1 MRNCLFKILT
11 DRANGDV
18 IDPGVDKSSHA
29 VDAMFDWPAGGPDF
43 HALAGKVLLIIRV
56 EKSFGFAKR
65 LLSITVHGSA
75 VVQNGFEFVRVSLL
89 LDQQFPQS
97 TQVVLKHCEFDLVG
111 HPTVRVASDS
121 P

>member
-18 IDPGVDKSSHA
+18 VDPGVDKSSHA

-43 HALAGKVLLIIRV
+43 HTLPGKVLLIIRV
-56 EKSFGFAKR
+56 EKNFGFVKR

-75 VVQNGFEFVRVSLL
+75 VVQNGLEFVRVSPL

-97 TQVVLKHCEFDLVG
+97 TQLVLKPRDFDLVR
-111 HPTVRVASDS
+111 HPTVGGASD
-121 P
+121 